1 VLVIIDESIDDVDG
15 GEVIALTICQA
26 QKLRALHR
34 EMLLNEVN
42 KANNTA
48 LKVYDA
54 ERDKKAKI
62 QEEDSPREVEGLER
76 VQREEVEIEDHEET
90 KQQQKI
96 NAREKAWERE
106 GERQA
111 KELEARLQKEEV
123 EAQKRAAL
131 QKYMDEVV
139 MERGKSLQVVRDLNF
154 IPTPFT
160 LHFSHDKDCVRGVEI
175 LSPADEASEYYSSG
189 SDSDSQDSE
198 SARDLSDKPR
208 DLEEHFRVRFNAS
221 GLGKAEAPIDI
232 KKPLSIPELLSPHL
246 FKEHLDAGFDRS
258 VNQEKVV
265 PEDSRPR
272 SAPHFKVKTKPLLQ
286 LKLEASRRGLG
297 ELIFEDKNA
306 TSLYSSISLASSPH
320 ARENRKVS
328 PRASLGKVSQVSS
341 RAPRSVTGKRLQG
354 EDSEE
359 ELQSASLHSLSYS
372 LDHNSAEQNISAAHY
387 VSSVDDIFKENGGK
401 VLVPRDRPRKNRPA
415 TALAGLA
422 RTSLDQFSSNSLF
435 EEKSDLKGSLQS
447 LSRISLH
454 CGDEVF
460 KEVTLKGLMAAH
472 GNDIDHPEIR
482 HFEHPDPRPGFV
494 PGFKMSSTW
503 SNHVAP
509 QMELAGKREVPQPR
523 PNSAQHS
530 YNQYQTQ
537 LLNSEK
543 KTALVLMRSPLMRSP
558 SQASQASSNGFT
570 LGDKARFL
578 FDARDSKK
586 LQQQSSEGASRFAQK
601 LMSVISL
608 DSKVQ
613 AKNRVPLHMRGIEEK
628 AEQLREVAKRS
639 TSFTRDLLSP
649 HDCALLDALLES
661 GQRRPQRK
669 RADSPPP
676 RMLEPHFNRV
686 REGELPLSL
695 RFIHNMA
702 PGLTIF
708 CCNLY
713 ATPAPF

>member
-1 VLVIIDESIDDVDG
+1 LVIIDESIDDVGG

-54 ERDKKAKI
+54 ERDKKAEI
-62 QEEDSPREVEGLER
+62 EEEDSSSEVEGLEG

-90 KQQQKI
+90 KQLQKI
-96 NAREKAWERE
+96 NARKKAWERE

-111 KELEARLQKEEV
+111 KELEARLQKEEE

-221 GLGKAEAPIDI
+221 GLGKAGAPIDI
-232 KKPLSIPELLSPHL
+232 KKPMSIPELLSPHL

-258 VNQEKVV
+258 VTQEKAV
-265 PEDSRPR
+265 PEESRPR
-272 SAPHFKVKTKPLLQ
+272 SAQHFKFKTKPLLQ

-306 TSLYSSISLASSPH
+306 TSLYTSISLASSPH

-354 EDSEE
+354 EDSVE
-359 ELQSASLHSLSYS
+359 ELQSPSLHSLSYS

-387 VSSVDDIFKENGGK
+387 VSSVDDVFKENGGK

-447 LSRISLH
+447 LSRTSLH

-472 GNDIDHPEIR
+472 GNDVDHPEIR
-482 HFEHPDPRPGFV
+482 HFAHPDPRPGFV

-537 LLNSEK
+537 LLNSDK
-543 KTALVLMRSPLMRSP
+543 KTGVMLMRSP

-586 LQQQSSEGASRFAQK
+586 LQQQPSEGASRFAQK

-608 DSKVQ
+608 DSQVQ

-628 AEQLREVAKRS
+628 AEQLREVAKRARAS
-639 TSFTRDLLSP
+639 ACTRDLLSP
-649 HDCALLDALLES
+649 RDFALLDALLES

-669 RADSPPP
+669 RAQSPPP

-686 REGELPLSL
+686 REGELPLPL

-713 ATPAPF
+713 ATQAPF